1 MFEKPTMEIPD
12 AVREM
17 AERNVEQTRAAYNK
31 FMEMARQA
39 QSMATQSQG
48 AMAVGALEIQ
58 QRAMRFTEQNI
69 NANFNLAADLAR
81 ARDLREFIEI
91 QTRHAQQQM
100 QTYTQQAQ
108 ELGRMMADAAQK
120 AQPKP

>member
-69 NANFNLAADLAR
+69 DANFNLAADLAR